1 MKTNILKKI
10 CMNNSIA
17 LAYLFGSQ
25 AEAGLRSLKNHDVK
39 PSDSL
44 ADLDVAVLF
53 EQGLPAPNQV
63 TKLYACLHN
72 QLSDLFIP
80 FSLDLVFLQE
90 HHSVFQAQV
99 IMGICI
105 YAKDEVWK
113 SDFEEDVLRRAA
125 DFKPFLD
132 KFFEERLE
140 EIEL

>member
-1 MKTNILKKI
+1 
-10 CMNNSIA
+10 MNNSIA

-25 AEAGLRSLKNHDVK
+25 AEAGLRALKNHDVK

-63 TKLYACLHN
+63 TKLYARLHN
-72 QLSDLFIP
+72 QLSDLFSP

-90 HHSVFQAQV
+90 HHSVFQAQA

-140 EIEL
+140 EIEQ